1 MTPAASGGNVAER
14 LARIEERQ
22 EQHIEAIKALTAE
35 VREANRCQSDLAKQ
49 QTALAEQV
57 KGHDREIEKLRGR
70 DNTTGILSVIGTI
83 IAATIG
89 IFVGKP

>member
-49 QTALAEQV
+49 QTDLAAQV
-57 KGHDREIEKLRGR
+57 KNHADEIKRLRDADRLGNVI
-70 DNTTGILSVIGTI
+70 TGGLAVLAGAIG
-83 IAATIG
+83 AW
-89 IFVGKP
+89 FK